1 MKVTIITPTF
11 NSVKTLR
18 NNLNAVARQ
27 THQQIEHIFIDN
39 CSTDGTLEL
48 LQTYPH
54 ISKIVS
60 EPDGGIY
67 DAMNKGIALATGDII
82 GILNSDDYLANE
94 NTIAIIAA
102 SFQQQSVEAV
112 YGNLVYV
119 HANRP
124 EKIQRV
130 WIAGGYDPKLFYV
143 GWTIPHPTLYVRREV
158 YEKYGTYNT
167 NLRWAADYEMI
178 LRVALKHHVSIKP
191 LREVLVY
198 MQAGGSGNKNVGT
211 RLKVNLEDRKAWKEI
226 GLTPK
231 WFTLHLKPVRKIWQ
245 FIIHYVSVQWLVV
258 TPPAFSKNSYLRESN
273 QDATIIHLHAVKN
286 HDVI

>member
-18 NNLNAVARQ
+18 NNLNAVSRQ
-27 THQQIEHIFIDN
+27 THQHIEHIFIDN

-48 LQTYPH
+48 LQAYPH

-82 GILNSDDYLANE
+82 GILNSDDYLAHE
-94 NTIAIIAA
+94 NTIANIVAA
-102 SFQQQSVEAV
+102 FIQNPVEAV
-112 YGNLVYV
+112 YGNLIYV
-119 HANRP
+119 HAHNP
-124 EKIQRV
+124 DKIKRV
-130 WIAGGYDPKLFYV
+130 WIAGGYDPKLYYY
-143 GWTIPHPTLYVRREV
+143 GWTIPHPTLYVRRAV

-178 LRVALKHHVSIKP
+178 LRLTLKHQLSIKP

-198 MQAGGSGNKNVGT
+198 MLAGGAGNKNLGT
-211 RLKVNLEDRKAWKEI
+211 RLKVNLEDRKAWEEV

-245 FIIHYVSVQWLVV
+245 FVIHYVSVKWLVV
-258 TPPAFSKNSYLRESN
+258 IPPAFSKNSYLNESKV
-273 QDATIIHLHAVKN
+273 DTPIIPFRTAKS
-286 HDVI
+286 DYVI